1 MTSKAI
7 RIELTKQQA
16 QTQILPNWLAL
27 VSLFLGIVG
36 ISFAAIFIKLSESE
50 LSPYATIFNRLWI
63 STAILGL
70 VNGIQG
76 IRRRY
81 SPDKVE
87 KNSPKKSENFRK
99 YIWLFVGYGTF
110 FAASQLFWAWSITQT
125 SVAISTVLHNLTP
138 LFTCLLAWL
147 LFGKHFDNK
156 FILGMVIALSGV
168 VVIEFED
175 LQLAIGKVQGDLAA
189 VVSAILVAGYLL
201 IVERLRTK
209 FSANKILMWGS
220 AIATLATIPILWL
233 TQERIFP
240 YSWKGWLFVIGLAL
254 VCQIIGQGLIVY
266 SQNMLSSGFIAIAFL
281 LDPVLTS
288 LQAWLIFSERL
299 SVSCWIAFAVV
310 LLGIYF
316 AQLSKSAVKEESCRG
331 NS

>member
-7 RIELTKQQA
+7 RLELTKQQA
-16 QTQILPNWLAL
+16 ITQILPNWLAL
-27 VSLFLGIVG
+27 VSLFIGIVG

-63 STAILGL
+63 STASLGL

-81 SPDKVE
+81 APDQVEESP
-87 KNSPKKSENFRK
+87 KNSGDFTK

-110 FAASQLFWAWSITQT
+110 FAASQIFWAWSITQT
-125 SVAISTVLHNLTP
+125 SVAVSTVLHNLTP

-156 FILGMVIALSGV
+156 FIFGMVIALSGV

-175 LQLAIGKVQGDLAA
+175 LQLATGKVQGDLAA

-281 LDPVLTS
+281 LDPVITS
-288 LQAWLIFSERL
+288 LQAWVIFSERL

-316 AQLSKSAVKEESCRG
+316 AQLSKSAVKEESRG

>member
-7 RIELTKQQA
+7 KLELTRQQA
-16 QTQILPNWLAL
+16 ETNESPNWLAL
-27 VSLFLGIVG
+27 VSLFVGIIG

-50 LSPYATIFNRLWI
+50 LNPYATIFNRLWI
-63 STAILGL
+63 STVSLGL
-70 VNGIQG
+70 INGIQG
-76 IRRRY
+76 IHRRY
-81 SPDKVE
+81 ATDPQE
-87 KNSPKKSENFRK
+87 EPAPKNSDNFTK

-110 FAASQLFWAWSITQT
+110 FAASQIFWAWSITQT

-147 LFGKHFDNK
+147 LFGQHFDNK
-156 FILGMVIALSGV
+156 FIFGMLIALSGV
-168 VVIEFED
+168 FAIELED
-175 LQLAIGKVQGDLAA
+175 LQFATGKVQGDLAA
-189 VVSAILVAGYLL
+189 VVSAVLVAGYLL

-209 FSANKILMWGS
+209 FSANKILLWGS
-220 AIATLATIPILWL
+220 AIATLATIPILCL

-266 SQNMLSSGFIAIAFL
+266 SQNMLSSGFVAIAFL

-299 SVSCWIAFAVV
+299 SVSSWLAFAVV

-316 AQLSKSAVKEESCRG
+316 AQLSKSAAKEK
-331 NS
+331 NP

>member
-1 MTSKAI
+1 MVSKAI
-7 RIELTKQQA
+7 RLELTKQQTE
-16 QTQILPNWLAL
+16 TQILPNWLAL
-27 VSLFLGIVG
+27 VSLFIGILG

-63 STAILGL
+63 STASLGL
-70 VNGIQG
+70 VNGIQV

-81 SPDKVE
+81 SPDRE
-87 KNSPKKSENFRK
+87 EDSPKNSENFTK
-99 YIWLFVGYGTF
+99 YIWLFVGYGIF
-110 FAASQLFWAWSITQT
+110 FAAAQLFWAWSITQT

-156 FILGMVIALSGV
+156 FIFGMAIALSGV
-168 VVIEFED
+168 VVIELED
-175 LQLAIGKVQGDLAA
+175 LQVATGKVQGDLAA
-189 VVSAILVAGYLL
+189 VISAILVAGYLL

-209 FSANKILMWGS
+209 FSANNILIGGS
-220 AIATLATIPILWL
+220 AIATLVTIPIVWL
-233 TQERIFP
+233 THERIFP

-281 LDPVLTS
+281 LDPVITS

-299 SVSCWIAFAVV
+299 SVSSWMAFAVV
-310 LLGIYF
+310 LLGIYI
-316 AQLSKSAVKEESCRG
+316 AQLSNSAVKEESA
-331 NS
+331 